1 VHPNIVKYVDLVRSK
16 NSLHVVLEY
25 MENGSLRSL
34 CDKFDGFSESLVAI
48 YVTQV
53 LTGLIFLHS
62 QGVLHRDVK
71 GANILT
77 TKDGFVKVRGG
88 TGRSA
93 RVQERCPARRQ
104 RARAGHSSS
113 AWLARAASLARA
125 APRRRLARAASAA
138 SLCAGC
144 VASAAPEPAPFPSPL
159 PSPLLPRR
167 SAPPPL
173 SSVRSRRCVLRP
185 LREKNRL
192 ALPVISSYWRP
203 SSSVISTNP
212 PLTPPPLPLP
222 PPPGTTPCAI
232 LLAPALH
239 PTVPSRPA
247 SFGAKRTAASAVPTV
262 PGSHSTDAISVL

>member
-125 APRRRLARAASAA
+125 APRRRLARAASQRRFARAAVARLAA
-138 SLCAGC
+138 SLARRAHAGHSASASPAPLFRRSRGLRREAASPRAGC
-144 VASAAPEPAPFPSPL
+144 VGSVALRGLRRKRRSRARCSPAAPL
-159 PSPLLPRR
+159 
-167 SAPPPL
+167 
-173 SSVRSRRCVLRP
+173 LRP
-185 LREKNRL
+185 SLPFARAVASC
-192 ALPVISSYWRP
+192 AL
-203 SSSVISTNP
+203 
-212 PLTPPPLPLP
+212 
-222 PPPGTTPCAI
+222 C
-232 LLAPALH
+232 
-239 PTVPSRPA
+239 
-247 SFGAKRTAASAVPTV
+247 AKRTASLSRSFLANGDLHQA
-262 PGSHSTDAISVL
+262 

>member
-1 VHPNIVKYVDLVRSK
+1 MKTLRSSSSSSRQSAVDALQTEVELLKKLVHPNIVKYVDLVRSK

-104 RARAGHSSS
+104 RARA
-113 AWLARAASLARA
+113 
-125 APRRRLARAASAA
+125 
-138 SLCAGC
+138 
-144 VASAAPEPAPFPSPL
+144 
-159 PSPLLPRR
+159 
-167 SAPPPL
+167 
-173 SSVRSRRCVLRP
+173 
-185 LREKNRL
+185 
-192 ALPVISSYWRP
+192 
-203 SSSVISTNP
+203 
-212 PLTPPPLPLP
+212 
-222 PPPGTTPCAI
+222 
-232 LLAPALH
+232 
-239 PTVPSRPA
+239 
-247 SFGAKRTAASAVPTV
+247 
-262 PGSHSTDAISVL
+262 